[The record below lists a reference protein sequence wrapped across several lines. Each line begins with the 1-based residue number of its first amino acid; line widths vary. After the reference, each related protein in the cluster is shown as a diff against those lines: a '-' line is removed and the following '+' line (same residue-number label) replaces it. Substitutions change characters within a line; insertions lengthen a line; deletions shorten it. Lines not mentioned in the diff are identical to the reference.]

1 MFKGLIA
8 LFINLFLVLGF
19 AYAEDN
25 YTISGDVTF
34 QQDKDIHIC
43 LLTKEGF
50 REFHVKN
57 HELSQPQYKVIKIN
71 ADLKKAGK
79 VSFKL
84 DNIPRG
90 TYCIITYQD
99 VNNNGRVDQTNNI
112 SEPWGSY
119 KKTDL
124 SHATWDAVKFDLKED
139 ITGIKINM

>member
-1 MFKGLIA
+1 MFKRLIT
-8 LFINLFLVLGF
+8 LFINLFLLSSF
-19 AYAEDN
+19 AYAEEN
-25 YTISGDVTF
+25 YTLSGEVTF
-34 QQDKDIHIC
+34 QYDEDIYIC

-71 ADLKKAGK
+71 ADLKKAGR

-119 KKTDL
+119 KETEG
-124 SHATWDAVKFDLKED
+124 AVARWDEVKFDLKED